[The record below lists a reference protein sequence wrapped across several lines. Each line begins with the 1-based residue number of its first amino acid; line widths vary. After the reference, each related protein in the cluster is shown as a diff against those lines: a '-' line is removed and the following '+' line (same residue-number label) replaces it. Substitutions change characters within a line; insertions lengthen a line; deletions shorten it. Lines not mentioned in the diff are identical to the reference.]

1 MIMAQY
7 QSFVK
12 EEGFAPVDVP
22 DVTPYINE
30 NLEAL
35 RRSEQ
40 KNVQD
45 LYTRDKGRADE
56 IAKSF
61 QGISQIS
68 SKLGKFLE
76 ERELEYRDKETAKI
90 KAEEYQKY
98 LSNPEEYVDSLF
110 KSNLEELRDL
120 NKETEAL
127 GAKAFEQTGNHEVA
141 SQVRNLSG
149 WREIRTAK
157 IQLALANQFYESWL
171 PKQLQ
176 GADITDQASRGA
188 AIELARQKF
197 VKTFG
202 LNGFGDDMLGSEL
215 YPGMM
220 KIHAKIMKEGAAV
233 DLQNDNFAEVA
244 EVTSLFETDKDLAS
258 FVGSLSVTYD
268 ENGQVLGRKR
278 GFDLAIGHL
287 KKMMDAGTLTMDELE
302 AIMAQE
308 MPGMGGKTYGE
319 MKPTAFENLKQELA
333 AEERANN
340 AARRADRLEETK
352 VMVDEYVGK
361 VADGLTPTKADIE
374 ALQAQV
380 RQTTGEEDP
389 RLNALMKDT
398 ASAQVERE
406 ADAMFEN
413 LYLAGQ
419 LTPEAVMRVP
429 SVRLRQKWLKLATEQ
444 ASNKSGKS
452 KLHHKSLEELVKSTP
467 GLKATPDGVRGQAS
481 VIIIGNLQGEYDRR
495 VVELTNSAGPDANP
509 DQIAN
514 QALAETVQLYN
525 DAQTPGSSSIYN
537 FNTREGKFSNYTSS
551 QQQIAS
557 QDNKTVAR
565 NRLTNTTQLLQTI
578 GERILDS
585 PGAILTRAE
594 FEQMDKDIARNGFKM
609 PGIITYVASQTGY
622 TPLEVIKRAREAMD
636 LPPMPQPPSL
646 QYVDNTVS
654 PQAKALLYNYQTP
667 ERSIRGFA
675 ETREYEPSIVPGG
688 FGDKIKEAADAN
700 GIPPAVLTALLEQE
714 SGFRPDV
721 ISGKTLSRSGAAG
734 IAQFMPGTAQQMGVN
749 PLDTDSAIDGAAR
762 YLRHLM
768 DSYGFDLKTAIY
780 AYNAGP
786 GTVQRYGVGAT
797 EENANYY
804 PSIMKRATK
813 YGYGQVS
820 LNDPAIFRSSFASN

>member
-1 MIMAQY
+1 MAQY

-61 QGISQIS
+61 QGISEIS

-76 ERELEYRDKETAKI
+76 ERELEYREKETAKI

-98 LSNPEEYVDSLF
+98 LANPEGYVDALF
-110 KSNLEELRDL
+110 ESNVEEVRDL

-127 GAKAFEQTGNHEVA
+127 GAKAYEQTGSHEVA
-141 SQVRNLSG
+141 SQVRSLSG

-176 GADITDQASRGA
+176 GAEITDQASRGA

-220 KIHAKIMKEGAAV
+220 NIHAKIMKEGAAV
-233 DLQNDNFAEVA
+233 DLQNDNFKEVA
-244 EVTSLFETDKDLAS
+244 EVTSLFETDKNLAS

-278 GFDLAIGHL
+278 GFDKAISHL
-287 KKMMDAGTLTMDELE
+287 KKMMDAGTLSMDELD
-302 AIMAQE
+302 AIMDQE

-340 AARRADRLEETK
+340 AAKRADRLEETK

-389 RLNALMKDT
+389 RLNALLKDT

-413 LYLAGQ
+413 LYNAGQ
-419 LTPEAVMRVP
+419 LTPEAVLRIP
-429 SVRLRQKWLKLATEQ
+429 SSRLHQKWLKLATEQ

-481 VIIIGNLQGEYDRR
+481 VMIIGNLQGEYDRR

-509 DQIAN
+509 DQIAS

-525 DAQTPGSSSIYN
+525 DAQKPGSTSIYN

-551 QQQIAS
+551 QEQLAS
-557 QDNKTVAR
+557 QDNKTAAR

-609 PGIITYVASQTGY
+609 PGIVTYVASQTGY

-654 PQAKALLYNYQTP
+654 PEAKALLYKYQTP

-688 FGDKIKEAADAN
+688 FGPKIKEAAEAN
-700 GIPPAVLTALLEQE
+700 GIPPAILTALLEQE

-721 ISGKTLSRSGAAG
+721 VSGKTLSRSGAVG
-734 IAQFMPGTAQQMGVN
+734 IAQFMPGTSQMMGVN

-768 DSYGFDLKTAIY
+768 DNYGFDLKTAIY

-786 GTVQRYGVGAT
+786 GTVQRYGIGAT
-797 EENANYY
+797 DENANYY
-804 PSIMKRATK
+804 PSIMKLATK

>member
-1 MIMAQY
+1 M
-7 QSFVK
+7 
-12 EEGFAPVDVP
+12 
-22 DVTPYINE
+22 
-30 NLEAL
+30 
-35 RRSEQ
+35 Q
-40 KNVQD
+40 KA
-45 LYTRDKGRADE
+45 Y
-56 IAKSF
+56 
-61 QGISQIS
+61 
-68 SKLGKFLE
+68 
-76 ERELEYRDKETAKI
+76 
-90 KAEEYQKY
+90 
-98 LSNPEEYVDSLF
+98 
-110 KSNLEELRDL
+110 
-120 NKETEAL
+120 
-127 GAKAFEQTGNHEVA
+127 EQTGNHEVA
-141 SQVRNLSG
+141 SQVRSLSG

-220 KIHAKIMKEGAAV
+220 NIHAKIMKEGAAV
-233 DLQNDNFAEVA
+233 DLQNDNFKEVA

-287 KKMMDAGTLTMDELE
+287 KKMMDAGTLSMDELD
-302 AIMAQE
+302 AIMDQE

-340 AARRADRLEETK
+340 EARRQDRYEEARLLEEEYLDK
-352 VMVDEYVGK
+352 VYN
-361 VADGLTPTKADIE
+361 GLEPSKADIE
-374 ALQAQV
+374 SLQKVIRSIRGENSTKLDALL
-380 RQTTGEEDP
+380 E
-389 RLNALMKDT
+389 DT

-413 LYLAGQ
+413 LYNAGQ
-419 LTPEAVMRVP
+419 LTPEAVLRVP
-429 SVRLRQKWLKLATEQ
+429 SSRLHQKWLKLATQQ

-509 DQIAN
+509 DQIAS

-525 DAQTPGSSSIYN
+525 DAQKPGSTSIYN
-537 FNTREGKFSNYTSS
+537 FNTREGKFNYTSS
-551 QQQIAS
+551 QEQLAS
-557 QDNKTVAR
+557 QDNKTAAR

-609 PGIITYVASQTGY
+609 PGIVTYVASQTGY
-622 TPLEVIKRAREAMD
+622 TPFEVITSKR
-636 LPPMPQPPSL
+636 S
-646 QYVDNTVS
+646 N
-654 PQAKALLYNYQTP
+654 
-667 ERSIRGFA
+667 GFTSTA
-675 ETREYEPSIVPGG
+675 S
-688 FGDKIKEAADAN
+688 
-700 GIPPAVLTALLEQE
+700 TAL
-714 SGFRPDV
+714 F
-721 ISGKTLSRSGAAG
+721 
-734 IAQFMPGTAQQMGVN
+734 
-749 PLDTDSAIDGAAR
+749 AICR
-762 YLRHLM
+762 
-768 DSYGFDLKTAIY
+768 
-780 AYNAGP
+780 
-786 GTVQRYGVGAT
+786 
-797 EENANYY
+797 
-804 PSIMKRATK
+804 
-813 YGYGQVS
+813 
-820 LNDPAIFRSSFASN
+820 

>member
-1 MIMAQY
+1 MAQY

-61 QGISQIS
+61 QGISEIS

-76 ERELEYRDKETAKI
+76 ERELEYREKETAKI

-98 LSNPEEYVDSLF
+98 LANPEGYVDALF
-110 KSNLEELRDL
+110 ESNVEEVRDL

-127 GAKAFEQTGNHEVA
+127 GAKAYEQTGSHEVA
-141 SQVRNLSG
+141 SQVRSLSG

-176 GADITDQASRGA
+176 GAEITDQASRGA

-220 KIHAKIMKEGAAV
+220 NIHAKIMKEGAAV
-233 DLQNDNFAEVA
+233 DLQNDNFKEVA
-244 EVTSLFETDKDLAS
+244 EVTSLFETDKNLAS

-278 GFDLAIGHL
+278 GFDLAISHL
-287 KKMMDAGTLTMDELE
+287 KKMMDAGTLSMDDLD
-302 AIMAQE
+302 AIMDQE

-340 AARRADRLEETK
+340 AAKRADRLEETK

-389 RLNALMKDT
+389 RLNALLKDT

-413 LYLAGQ
+413 LYNAGQ
-419 LTPEAVMRVP
+419 LTPEAVLRIP
-429 SVRLRQKWLKLATEQ
+429 SSRLHQKWLKLATEQ

-481 VIIIGNLQGEYDRR
+481 VMIIGNLQGEYDRR

-509 DQIAN
+509 DQIAS

-525 DAQTPGSSSIYN
+525 DAQKPGSTSIYN

-551 QQQIAS
+551 QEQLAS
-557 QDNKTVAR
+557 QDNKTAAR

-609 PGIITYVASQTGY
+609 PGIVTYVASQTGY

-654 PQAKALLYNYQTP
+654 PEAKALLYKYQTP

-688 FGDKIKEAADAN
+688 FGPKIKEAAEAN
-700 GIPPAVLTALLEQE
+700 GIPPAILTALLEQE

-721 ISGKTLSRSGAAG
+721 VSGKTLSRSGAVG
-734 IAQFMPGTAQQMGVN
+734 IAQFMPGTSQMMGVN

-768 DSYGFDLKTAIY
+768 DNYGFDLKTAIY

-786 GTVQRYGVGAT
+786 GTVQRYGIGAT
-797 EENANYY
+797 DENANYY
-804 PSIMKRATK
+804 PSIMKLATK

>member
-1 MIMAQY
+1 MAQY

-61 QGISQIS
+61 QGISEIS

-76 ERELEYRDKETAKI
+76 ERELEYREKETAKI

-98 LSNPEEYVDSLF
+98 LANPEAYVDALF
-110 KSNLEELRDL
+110 ESNVEEVREL

-127 GAKAFEQTGNHEVA
+127 GAKAYEQTGNHEVA
-141 SQVRNLSG
+141 SQVRSLSG

-176 GADITDQASRGA
+176 GAEITDQASRGA

-220 KIHAKIMKEGAAV
+220 NIHAKIMKEGAAV
-233 DLQNDNFAEVA
+233 DLQNDNFKEVA

-278 GFDLAIGHL
+278 GFDLAIGHF
-287 KKMMDAGTLTMDELE
+287 KKMMDAGTLTMDELD

-308 MPGMGGKTYGE
+308 MPGMGGKTYGQ

-389 RLNALMKDT
+389 RLNALLKDT

-525 DAQTPGSSSIYN
+525 DAQAPGSSSIYN

-557 QDNKTVAR
+557 QDNKNVAR

-578 GERILDS
+578 GERILDL

-609 PGIITYVASQTGY
+609 PGIVTYVASQTGY

-654 PQAKALLYNYQTP
+654 PKAKALLYKYQTP

-688 FGDKIKEAADAN
+688 FGPKIKEAADAN

-804 PSIMKRATK
+804 PSIMKLATK

-820 LNDPAIFRSSFASN
+820 LNDPAIFRPSFASN

>member
-1 MIMAQY
+1 MAQY

-76 ERELEYRDKETAKI
+76 ERELEYREKETAKI

-98 LSNPEEYVDSLF
+98 LANPEGYVDALF
-110 KSNLEELRDL
+110 ESNVEEVRDL

-127 GAKAFEQTGNHEVA
+127 GAKAYEKTGNHEVA
-141 SQVRNLSG
+141 SQVRSLSG

-176 GADITDQASRGA
+176 GAEITDQASRGA
-188 AIELARQKF
+188 AIELARRKF

-220 KIHAKIMKEGAAV
+220 NIHAKIMKEGAAV
-233 DLQNDNFAEVA
+233 DLQNDNFKEVA
-244 EVTSLFETDKDLAS
+244 EVTSLFETDKNLAG

-268 ENGQVLGRKR
+268 ENGKVLGRKR
-278 GFDLAIGHL
+278 GFDLAISHL
-287 KKMMDAGTLTMDELE
+287 KKMMDAGTLSMDELD
-302 AIMAQE
+302 AIMDQE

-340 AARRADRLEETK
+340 AAKRADRLEETK

-361 VADGLTPTKADIE
+361 VAGGLTPTKADIE

-389 RLNALMKDT
+389 RLNALLKDT

-413 LYLAGQ
+413 LYNAGQ
-419 LTPEAVMRVP
+419 LTPEAVLRIP
-429 SVRLRQKWLKLATEQ
+429 SSTLHKKWLKLATEQ

-481 VIIIGNLQGEYDRR
+481 VMIIGNLQGEYDRR

-509 DQIAN
+509 DQIAS
-514 QALAETVQLYN
+514 QALAETVQMYN
-525 DAQTPGSSSIYN
+525 DAQRPGSNSIYN

-551 QQQIAS
+551 QEQLAS
-557 QDNKTVAR
+557 QDNKIVGR
-565 NRLTNTTQLLQTI
+565 NRLTNTTHLLQTI

-609 PGIITYVASQTGY
+609 PGIVTYVASQTGY

-654 PQAKALLYNYQTP
+654 PEAKALLYKHQTP

-688 FGDKIKEAADAN
+688 FGPKIKEAADAN

-734 IAQFMPGTAQQMGVN
+734 IAQFMPGTARQMGVD
-749 PLDTDSAIDGAAR
+749 PLNTDSAIDGAAR

-786 GTVQRYGVGAT
+786 GTVQRYGIGAT

-820 LNDPAIFRSSFASN
+820 LNDPAIFRSSFATN